1 MRKPLAVLALF
12 LLFGC
17 DERPT
22 PKPMASAAPVAQ
34 RPVTLSCDATLPEGW
49 TRVAKPMPEHIAEF
63 STMPAGTRA
72 LSTVMLEE
80 HDGELDDAVD
90 AEKRRTEAAWGDR
103 HDFALIAEQPLSA
116 SGHDG
121 TLLVYR
127 WRPGPTSP
135 DWIHYRAL
143 LPFEERV
150 VLGLAETI
158 AGGQRGRD
166 EDAIVKI
173 LSSLSCKPR

>member
-49 TRVAKPMPEHIAEF
+49 TRVAKPMPDHIAEF
-63 STMPAGTRA
+63 LDDAGGHSGA
-72 LSTVMLEE
+72 IDGDVEE

-135 DWIHYRAL
+135 D
-143 LPFEERV
+143 
-150 VLGLAETI
+150 
-158 AGGQRGRD
+158 
-166 EDAIVKI
+166 
-173 LSSLSCKPR
+173 